1 MSFTCGA
8 ERSTFARAFL
18 YPWTGH
24 AIVTWMRQQL
34 FGGDAEEAEQDEQ
47 QVSAAHRT
55 PHRS

>member
-1 MSFTCGA
+1 MSFTGGA

-24 AIVTWMRQQL
+24 AIVTGMRQQL
-34 FGGDAEEAEQDEQ
+34 FRGDAEEAEQEDR